1 MLTFMESIKTNP
13 LKTREDVSEALKQI
27 CNPLK
32 SYYSKGFARLK
43 LGNTSAAYADA
54 TSEIE
59 GFSRVIW
66 GLAPLL
72 AGEEIEYDIWEMH
85 LEGIKNGTN
94 PYHEEY
100 WGDIQDFDQRIVEMA
115 AFGLALIL
123 IPNKIW
129 DPLSQQEKENF
140 RIWLDQINKFKAHDC
155 NWLFFAVL
163 VNLGLKNIGMPYDRK
178 KVEENLDRIDQFY
191 LSNGW
196 YADGIGGHSDYY
208 VPFAIHYYGLI
219 YAKVM
224 EKEDPKRSRIYK
236 ERAEIFAKNFIYWS
250 STDGSSIPYGR
261 SLTYRFAMSSFWGA
275 AVYAGIEPFSL
286 GVMKGLILRN
296 LRWWLKQPIFN
307 DAGVLTIGYS
317 YPNLVI
323 GENYNSPGSP
333 YWGLKSFLPLALDRD
348 HPFWKIE
355 EEPLPNLKDKEIQR
369 EPHLIICRNNT
380 GNHVLAFNSGHLST
394 NEHTHTSAKYEKF
407 VYSSTFGF
415 SVPRAEWGLSQGAF
429 DSMLALSEGDNIY
442 RVKRKCEEYIVED
455 EYIYSRWKPWDNV
468 EVKTWLIPG
477 TPWHIRIHRIETE
490 RFLDTAEGGFALG
503 IEDKKGKEEVK
514 TNQNA
519 QDCFVKMPGGSSG
532 IKNLYGEG
540 NAELIYP
547 NANTNILHS
556 RTVIPT
562 IQTRI
567 TPGTTTLV
575 SAVYGE
581 TGNVEDSWVDVPGVE
596 VKKEQVVVH
605 FLNENP
611 ITIQVK

>member
-13 LKTREDVSEALKQI
+13 LKTREDMSEALKQI

>member
-1 MLTFMESIKTNP
+1 MLTFTKSIKTNP

-43 LGNTSAAYADA
+43 LGYTSAAYADT
-54 TSEIE
+54 TSEME

-72 AGEEIEYDIWEMH
+72 AGEDINYDIWEMH

-94 PYHEEY
+94 PHHDEY
-100 WGDIQDFDQRIVEMA
+100 WGDIKHFDQRIVEMA

-129 DPLSQQEKENF
+129 EPLSQQEKENF
-140 RIWLDQINKFKAHDC
+140 RIWLGQINKFKAHDC

-163 VNLGLKNIGMPYDRK
+163 VNLGLKNVGMPYDRI
-178 KVEENLDRIDQFY
+178 KVEENLERIDQFY

-196 YADGIGGHSDYY
+196 FADGIGGHSDYY
-208 VPFAIHYYGLI
+208 VPFAIHYYSLI

-224 EKEDPKRSRIYK
+224 EKEDPIRSRIYK
-236 ERAEIFAKNFIYWS
+236 DRAEVFAKDFIYWFS
-250 STDGSSIPYGR
+250 SDGSSIPYGR

-307 DAGVLTIGYS
+307 DTGILTIGYS
-317 YPNLVI
+317 YPNLVM

-333 YWGLKSFLPLALDRD
+333 YWGLKSFLPLALDSN
-348 HPFWKIE
+348 HPFWEAE
-355 EEPLPNLKDKEIQR
+355 EEPLPNLKEKKIQR
-369 EPHLIICRNNT
+369 EPHLIICRNKP
-380 GNHVLAFNSGHLST
+380 GDHILAFNSGHHST

-429 DSMLALSEGDNIY
+429 DSMLALSEEDNIY
-442 RVKRKCEEYIVED
+442 RVKRKSEEYIVED

-477 TPWHIRIHRIETE
+477 TPWHIRIHRIETG
-490 RFLDTAEGGFALG
+490 RLLDSAEGGFALG
-503 IEDKKGKEEVK
+503 IEDKKGKAEVE

-519 QDCFVKMPGGSSG
+519 QECFAKMLGGASG
-532 IKNLYGEG
+532 IKNLYGGG
-540 NAELIYP
+540 NTELIYP

-567 TPGTTTLV
+567 TPGTSILV
-575 SAVYGE
+575 NAVYGE
-581 TGNVEDSWVDVPGVE
+581 TGSNEDSWVDVPHVE
-596 VKKEQVVVH
+596 VKKEHVVVR
-605 FLNENP
+605 FSNEKP
-611 ITIQVK
+611 ISIQVR